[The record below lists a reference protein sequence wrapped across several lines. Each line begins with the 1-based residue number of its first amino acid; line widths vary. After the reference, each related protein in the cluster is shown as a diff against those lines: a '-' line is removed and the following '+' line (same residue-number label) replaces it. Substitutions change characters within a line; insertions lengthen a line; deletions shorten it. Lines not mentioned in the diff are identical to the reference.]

1 MIKTV
6 KEQLNS
12 HMTYSTI
19 IHSSLVNPAKPKL
32 KETQD
37 PVDTV
42 TMDVPLLTKILELA
56 REDIKSDTELHDLV
70 SKLVEMKNQG
80 TLTMDQYDQL
90 IHKAEPNVE
99 LEAIRKLAG
108 I

>member
-1 MIKTV
+1 
-6 KEQLNS
+6 
-12 HMTYSTI
+12 MTYSTI

-42 TMDVPLLTKILELA
+42 TMDVPLLTKILDLV
-56 REDIKSDTELHDLV
+56 REEIKSDEQLHGLI

-80 TLTMDQYDQL
+80 VLTMDQYDQL
-90 IHKAEPNVE
+90 AAKEQPEAEPNVE

>member
-1 MIKTV
+1 
-6 KEQLNS
+6 
-12 HMTYSTI
+12 MTYSTI

-37 PVDTV
+37 TV
-42 TMDVPLLTKILELA
+42 TMDVPLLTKILDLV
-56 REDIKSDTELHDLV
+56 REEIKSDEQLHGLI

-80 TLTMDQYDQL
+80 VLTMDQYDQL
-90 IHKAEPNVE
+90 AAKEQPEAEPNVE

>member
-1 MIKTV
+1 
-6 KEQLNS
+6 
-12 HMTYSTI
+12 MTYSTI

-56 REDIKSDTELHDLV
+56 REEIKSDTELHDLI

-80 TLTMDQYDQL
+80 VLTMDQYDQL
-90 IHKAEPNVE
+90 AAKEQPEAEPNVE